1 MVFLTS
7 EIWFPYPGQTH
18 ESGIIAVGGDL
29 SVDRL
34 VLAYNKGI
42 FPWFTEDD
50 PILWWCPEQRMV
62 LFPDNLHISKS
73 MRSLVRKNKFKI
85 TYNQAFKEVLNACAK
100 IKRSGQDGTW
110 ITDEMIQAYNKLH
123 EMGIAQSVEAWDEDN
138 KLAGGLYGL
147 YLKEKGVFCGE
158 SMFTRQNNASKYA
171 FIKMVEH
178 FKTKGLKLVD
188 CQIHTSHLE
197 SLGAQ
202 LIERDV
208 FLSYLHF

>member
-7 EIWFPYPGQTH
+7 DLWFPDPKQTH

-34 VLAYNKGI
+34 LLAYHNGI
-42 FPWFTEDD
+42 FPWFNEDD

-73 MRSLVRKNKFKI
+73 MRPLL
-85 TYNQAFKEVLNACAK
+85 NQNRYTVTFNEAFGDVVNACAT
-100 IKRSGQDGTW
+100 IKRKGQKGTW
-110 ITDEMIQAYNKLH
+110 ITEQMIAAYNSLH
-123 EMGIAQSVEAWDEDN
+123 KKNIAQSVEVWEEN
-138 KLAGGLYGL
+138 NLVGGLYGV
-147 YLKEKGVFCGE
+147 YLKEQGVFCGE
-158 SMFTRQNNASKYA
+158 SMFARKSNASKFA
-171 FIKMVEH
+171 FIKMIEH
-178 FKTKGLKLVD
+178 FKTKGLRLVD
-188 CQIHTSHLE
+188 CQIHTDHLE

-208 FLSYLHF
+208 FLSYLKF

>member
-7 EIWFPYPGQTH
+7 EIWFPDPSQTH

-29 SVDRL
+29 TVDRL
-34 VLAYNKGI
+34 ILAYNNGI

-73 MRSLVRKNKFKI
+73 MRPLLRKNKFTI
-85 TYNQAFKEVLNACAK
+85 TYNQAFEEVLNACAK

-110 ITDEMIQAYNKLH
+110 ITDDMISAYTTLH
-123 EMGIAQSVEAWDEDN
+123 EMGIAQSVEAWDEG
-138 KLAGGLYGL
+138 KLVGGLYGI

-158 SMFTRQNNASKYA
+158 SMFTKQNNASKYA

-178 FKTKGLKLVD
+178 FQAKGLKLVD
-188 CQIHTSHLE
+188 CQIHTNHLE

-202 LIERDV
+202 LIEREV